1 MLGASVDE
9 VADGAYGVGTVLHGK
24 VVMAAFRAGQCPGSE
39 VGSAVGPR
47 CGEEAP
53 ENDYWSLAGRGEGC
67 VGEGTC
73 GATMIGA
80 AGGLGFGVVD
90 CVTVVREG
98 APGVEEGR
106 RAT

>member
-1 MLGASVDE
+1 MLGASVGE
-9 VADGAYGVGTVLHGK
+9 VADGAYGVGAVLLGK
-24 VVMAAFRAGQCPGSE
+24 VVMAAAFGAGQCPGSE

-53 ENDYWSLAGRGEGC
+53 ENDYWSLAGRGEGR

-80 AGGLGFGVVD
+80 AGGLGF
-90 CVTVVREG
+90 
-98 APGVEEGR
+98 
-106 RAT
+106 